1 MGAMADEPSSGR
13 DWGLLDL
20 FGQNMRLRR
29 YFVFRVGDGRMWSSG
44 LWLVSC
50 WTELRRAFRVGAM
63 ADEPSIGRS
72 WVLLVLFGRNMR
84 LCRYIDFRVGDDH
97 MRSCGLCL
105 VSCWAA
111 MRRAFRVGAMADE
124 PGIGRDWVLSDLS
137 GRNMFIRRYLVLRV
151 GDDQFCLCI

>member
-1 MGAMADEPSSGR
+1 MADEPSSGR

-29 YFVFRVGDGRMWSSG
+29 YFVFRVGDDRMWSSG

-63 ADEPSIGRS
+63 ADEPSIGRN
-72 WVLLVLFGRNMR
+72 WVLLDLFGRNMR
-84 LCRYIDFRVGDDH
+84 LCRYIDFRVGDGR

-105 VSCWAA
+105 VSCWAE
-111 MRRAFRVGAMADE
+111 MRRSFRVGAMAEE
-124 PGIGRDWVLSDLS
+124 PRIGRDWVLLDLF
-137 GRNMFIRRYLVLRV
+137 GRNMLIRRYLVFRV
-151 GDDQFCLCI
+151 GDDQLCLCI